1 VTSQKGAREGRR
13 SPRIV
18 VRIPLELRPVQEPH
32 IAATAVINL
41 HGALILSPV
50 AWPAET
56 ILELRNQKNRRSIRA
71 RVVWSGP
78 EDDSGSYKL
87 GVEFEA
93 PESGFW
99 GDDYSLKPAQIAD
112 TNDRDSQ

>member
-1 VTSQKGAREGRR
+1 MTSEKAASEGRR

-18 VRIPLELRPVQEPH
+18 ARISLELRPVESCT
-32 IAATAVINL
+32 ALTAVINL
-41 HGALILSPV
+41 HGALIFSAVP
-50 AWPAET
+50 WPSGT
-56 ILELRNQKNRRSIRA
+56 VLEIRNQKNNRSIRA

-78 EDDSGSYKL
+78 EDGSGSYKL

-99 GDDYSLKPAQIAD
+99 GDDYRLKPVQTAEA
-112 TNDRDSQ
+112 NDKKNL